1 LVNNYRDCLLHP
13 GCCPRAGPYAAAAFE
28 AASGFALLP
37 TPGWASLS
45 AMFCALHAV
54 FASPSQDILS
64 GF

>member
-1 LVNNYRDCLLHP
+1 MSNNYDCLMHL
-13 GCCPRAGPYAAAAFE
+13 GCCPRAGLYAAAGFE

-37 TPGWASLS
+37 TPGWASLL
-45 AMFCALHAV
+45 AMFRALLAV